1 MERIPFDDLKAEFTR
16 VLLGAGLPQE
26 KAERTGSLFAENT
39 RDGVYSHGLNR
50 FPGFVEGVKS
60 GKVNPNVDPSLVSAH
75 GALEQWDGNRG
86 IGLLNAEF
94 AMGRAVEL
102 AREHALGCVGLRN
115 TNHWMRPGAF
125 GLQAA
130 DAGCIGICWTNTTIL
145 MPPWGASDKRI
156 GNNPMVVC
164 VPRKEGHVLLDM
176 AMSQYSNG
184 KLEVLAHRGE
194 SLPLPGGYDQDGE
207 LTTDPGAII
216 DSRRALPIGYWKGSG
231 LALVLDL
238 MASAIARGDS
248 THEIGARPHETAVS
262 QVYIAIDTSHLGGD
276 VDDKVDCIVADFLD
290 VPALDEAGKV
300 RYPGE
305 GMLNTRRQSMKKGI
319 PVDSDVWSKLKLM

>member
-1 MERIPFDDLKAEFTR
+1 MERVPFDKLKAEFNR
-16 VLLGAGLPQE
+16 VLLGAGLPDS
-26 KAERTGSLFAENT
+26 KAKRTATLFAENT

-50 FPGFVEGVKS
+50 FPGFVEGIRT
-60 GKVNPNVDPSLVSAH
+60 GKVNPNLEPSLVRAL

-102 AREHALGCVGLRN
+102 ARENAMGCVGLCN

-145 MPPWGASDKRI
+145 MPPWGSAEKRI

-164 VPRKEGHVLLDM
+164 IPRKDGHVLLDM

-184 KLEVLAHRGE
+184 KLEVLRHRDE
-194 SLPLPGGYDQDGE
+194 TLPIAGGYDTDGN
-207 LTTDPGAII
+207 LTTDPGAIL
-216 DSRRALPIGYWKGSG
+216 DSSRALPIGYWKGSG
-231 LALVLDL
+231 LALVLDI
-238 MASAIARGDS
+238 MASAIADGDS

-262 QVYIAIDTSHLGGD
+262 QAYIAIDTKQLGD
-276 VDDKVDCIVADFLD
+276 NTDARIDRIVAHFLGAE
-290 VPALDEAGKV
+290 PLEGIESV

-305 GMLNTRRQSMKKGI
+305 GMLAIRRDSLTNGI
-319 PVDSDVWSKLKLM
+319 PVVPELWDAVQSM